1 MAVNTQLQVRRGSAS
16 QWTSANPTLAAG
28 EFGFESDTGK
38 FKIGTGS
45 TAWTSL
51 AYASLTTSDIPELSQ
66 DAVDQALVAGTGITK
81 TYNDGANTLT
91 LAVDTT
97 AIQARVTDVS
107 DTEIGYLNGVTSGIQ
122 TQIDTKA
129 PLASPTLTGT
139 VTLPESTS
147 IGDVSNLEIGYLN
160 GVTSAIQTQLNDKLA
175 SSTAGTTYAPIASP
189 TFTGTVVLPNSTV
202 TNDMLAGSIANNK
215 LANSSVTINGSAVSL
230 GGSTTIQAGP
240 DEIAVIMGALI

>member
-1 MAVNTQLQVRRGSAS
+1 MAVQTQFQVRRGSAS

-45 TAWTSL
+45 TAWASL
-51 AYASLTTSDIPELSQ
+51 AYASLTSSDIPELSQ
-66 DAVDQALVAGTGITK
+66 DAIDSALTAGTGITK

-97 AIQARVTDVS
+97 AIQARVADVS
-107 DTEIGYLNGVTSGIQ
+107 DTEIGYLNGVTSAIQ
-122 TQIDTKA
+122 TQMDAKA
-129 PLASPTLTGT
+129 PLASPNF
-139 VTLPESTS
+139 S
-147 IGDVSNLEIGYLN
+147 
-160 GVTSAIQTQLNDKLA
+160 
-175 SSTAGTTYAPIASP
+175 
-189 TFTGTVVLPNSTV
+189 GTVVLPNSTV

>member
-45 TAWTSL
+45 AVWTSL
-51 AYASLTTSDIPELSQ
+51 AYASLTSSDIPELSQ
-66 DAVDQALVAGTGITK
+66 DAIDSALTAGTGITK

-97 AIQARVTDVS
+97 AIQARVANVS
-107 DTEIGYLNGVTSGIQ
+107 DTEIGYL
-122 TQIDTKA
+122 D
-129 PLASPTLTGT
+129 
-139 VTLPESTS
+139 
-147 IGDVSNLEIGYLN
+147 
-160 GVTSAIQTQLNDKLA
+160 GVTSAIQTQIDSKAPLA
-175 SSTAGTTYAPIASP
+175 SPNFS
-189 TFTGTVVLPNSTV
+189 GTVVLPNSTV

-240 DEIAVIMGALI
+240 NEIAVIMGALI

>member
-51 AYASLTTSDIPELSQ
+51 AYASLTSSDIPELSQ
-66 DAVDQALVAGTGITK
+66 DAIDSALTAGTGITK

-97 AIQARVTDVS
+97 AIQARVADVS
-107 DTEIGYLNGVTSGIQ
+107 DTEIGYLNGVTSAIQ
-122 TQIDTKA
+122 TQMDAKA
-129 PLASPTLTGT
+129 PLASPTF
-139 VTLPESTS
+139 S
-147 IGDVSNLEIGYLN
+147 
-160 GVTSAIQTQLNDKLA
+160 
-175 SSTAGTTYAPIASP
+175 
-189 TFTGTVVLPNSTV
+189 GTVVLPNSTV
-202 TNDMLAGSIANNK
+202 TNNMLAGSIANNK

>member
-1 MAVNTQLQVRRGSAS
+1 MAVQTQFQVRRGSAS

-45 TAWTSL
+45 TAWASL
-51 AYASLTTSDIPELSQ
+51 AYASLTSSDIPELSQ
-66 DAVDQALVAGTGITK
+66 DAIDSALTAGTGITK

-97 AIQARVTDVS
+97 AIQARIADVS
-107 DTEIGYLNGVTSGIQ
+107 DTEIGYLNGVTSAIQ
-122 TQIDTKA
+122 TQMDAKA
-129 PLASPTLTGT
+129 PLASPNF
-139 VTLPESTS
+139 S
-147 IGDVSNLEIGYLN
+147 
-160 GVTSAIQTQLNDKLA
+160 
-175 SSTAGTTYAPIASP
+175 
-189 TFTGTVVLPNSTV
+189 GTVVLPNSTV

>member
-97 AIQARVTDVS
+97 AIQTRVADVS
-107 DTEIGYLNGVTSGIQ
+107 DT
-122 TQIDTKA
+122 
-129 PLASPTLTGT
+129 
-139 VTLPESTS
+139 
-147 IGDVSNLEIGYLN
+147 EIGYLN

-189 TFTGTVVLPNSTV
+189 TFTGTVVLPNNTV

-240 DEIAVIMGALI
+240 DEIAVIMGVLI

>member
-16 QWTSANPTLAAG
+16 QWTSANPALAAG

-51 AYASLTTSDIPELSQ
+51 AYASVISSDIPELSQ
-66 DAVDQALVAGTGITK
+66 DAIDSALTAGTGITK
-81 TYNDGANTLT
+81 TYNDAANTLT

-97 AIQARVTDVS
+97 TIQARVADIS
-107 DTEIGYLNGVTSGIQ
+107 DI
-122 TQIDTKA
+122 
-129 PLASPTLTGT
+129 
-139 VTLPESTS
+139 
-147 IGDVSNLEIGYLN
+147 EIGYLN
-160 GVTSAIQTQLNDKLA
+160 GVTSAIQSQLNDKLA

-189 TFTGTVVLPNSTV
+189 TFTGTVVLPNNTV

-240 DEIAVIMGALI
+240 DEIAVIMGVLI

>member
-91 LAVDTT
+91 LAVDTAT
-97 AIQARVTDVS
+97 IQARVTDVS
-107 DTEIGYLNGVTSGIQ
+107 DT
-122 TQIDTKA
+122 
-129 PLASPTLTGT
+129 
-139 VTLPESTS
+139 
-147 IGDVSNLEIGYLN
+147 EIGYLN

-189 TFTGTVVLPNSTV
+189 TFTGTVVLPNNTV

>member
-45 TAWTSL
+45 TAWASL
-51 AYASLTTSDIPELSQ
+51 AYASLTSSDIPELSQ
-66 DAVDQALVAGTGITK
+66 DAIDSALTAGTGITK

-97 AIQARVTDVS
+97 AIQARVADVS
-107 DTEIGYLNGVTSGIQ
+107 DTEIGYLNGVTSAIQ
-122 TQIDTKA
+122 TQMDAKA
-129 PLASPTLTGT
+129 PLASPNF
-139 VTLPESTS
+139 S
-147 IGDVSNLEIGYLN
+147 
-160 GVTSAIQTQLNDKLA
+160 
-175 SSTAGTTYAPIASP
+175 
-189 TFTGTVVLPNSTV
+189 GTVVLPNSTV

>member
-45 TAWTSL
+45 STWTSL
-51 AYASLTTSDIPELSQ
+51 AYASISSSDIPELSQ
-66 DAVDQALVAGTGITK
+66 DAIDSALTAGTGITK
-81 TYNDGANTLT
+81 TYNDAANTLT
-91 LAVDTT
+91 LAVDTST
-97 AIQARVTDVS
+97 IQARVTNVT
-107 DTEIGYLNGVTSGIQ
+107 DTEIGYL
-122 TQIDTKA
+122 D
-129 PLASPTLTGT
+129 
-139 VTLPESTS
+139 
-147 IGDVSNLEIGYLN
+147 
-160 GVTSAIQTQLNDKLA
+160 GVTSAIQTQINAK
-175 SSTAGTTYAPIASP
+175 APLASP

>member
-51 AYASLTTSDIPELSQ
+51 AYASLTSSDIPELSQ
-66 DAVDQALVAGTGITK
+66 DAIDSALTAGTGITK

-97 AIQARVTDVS
+97 AIQARVAGVS
-107 DTEIGYLNGVTSGIQ
+107 DTEIGYLTNVTS
-122 TQIDTKA
+122 D
-129 PLASPTLTGT
+129 
-139 VTLPESTS
+139 
-147 IGDVSNLEIGYLN
+147 
-160 GVTSAIQTQLNDKLA
+160 IQTQLDSKVDESLFDTKGDILVA
-175 SSTAGTTYAPIASP
+175 SSDNTPAKL
-189 TFTGTVVLPNSTV
+189 VV
-202 TNDMLAGSIANNK
+202 GANGY
-215 LANSSVTINGSAVSL
+215 LLTANSSATNGVEWAAAPVSL
-230 GGSTTIQAGP
+230 PDQSGNNGKYLTTDGSTATWGAITTDPMPQ
-240 DEIAVIMGALI
+240 IFMLMGV

>member
-51 AYASLTTSDIPELSQ
+51 AYASLTSSDIPELSQ
-66 DAVDQALVAGTGITK
+66 DAIDSALTAGTGITK

-97 AIQARVTDVS
+97 AIQARVADVS
-107 DTEIGYLNGVTSGIQ
+107 DTEIGYLNGVTSAIQ
-122 TQIDTKA
+122 TQMDAKA
-129 PLASPTLTGT
+129 PLASPTF
-139 VTLPESTS
+139 S
-147 IGDVSNLEIGYLN
+147 
-160 GVTSAIQTQLNDKLA
+160 
-175 SSTAGTTYAPIASP
+175 
-189 TFTGTVVLPNSTV
+189 GTVVLPNSTV

>member
-97 AIQARVTDVS
+97 AIQARVADVS
-107 DTEIGYLNGVTSGIQ
+107 DTEIGYLNGVTSAIQ
-122 TQIDTKA
+122 TQMDAKA
-129 PLASPTLTGT
+129 PLASPTF
-139 VTLPESTS
+139 S
-147 IGDVSNLEIGYLN
+147 
-160 GVTSAIQTQLNDKLA
+160 
-175 SSTAGTTYAPIASP
+175 
-189 TFTGTVVLPNSTV
+189 GTVVLPNSTV

>member
-51 AYASLTTSDIPELSQ
+51 AYASLTSSDIPELSQ
-66 DAVDQALVAGTGITK
+66 DAIDSALTAGTGITK

-97 AIQARVTDVS
+97 AIQARVADVS
-107 DTEIGYLNGVTSGIQ
+107 DT
-122 TQIDTKA
+122 
-129 PLASPTLTGT
+129 
-139 VTLPESTS
+139 
-147 IGDVSNLEIGYLN
+147 EIGYLN
-160 GVTSAIQTQLNDKLA
+160 GVTSAIQTQLNNKQAIVTDVSDTEIGYLNGVTSAIQTQMDAK
-175 SSTAGTTYAPIASP
+175 APLASP
-189 TFTGTVVLPNSTV
+189 TFSGTVVLPNSTV
-202 TNDMLAGSIANNK
+202 TNDMLAGSIANDK